1 MKGII
6 LFILMIGCTSP
17 QSLLR
22 SGDPEIEKVSNK
34 IIIKGDSNVVHFNYM
49 RIYGISKAQL
59 DSLLNELDTIR

>member
-6 LFILMIGCTSP
+6 LTILLISCNSP
-17 QSLLR
+17 QSLVR
-22 SGDPEIEKVSNK
+22 SGDPRMSKVGNK

-49 RIYGISKAQL
+49 RIYGVKNV